1 MPSPHRP
8 ELRVG
13 AATALA
19 AALLLAVSACGSS
32 SSPNVL
38 AEAVPANEVTATDFD
53 ARNFSRSTEVD
64 NKWFPL
70 RPGTQLWF
78 QGSTR
83 EDGRR
88 VVHRQV
94 FTVTDLI
101 KVVDGVRTVIMW
113 DRDYSEGELVEAELA
128 FFAQD
133 DNGNVWHLGE
143 YPEEYENGK
152 FVKAP
157 AWLAGLKSAKPGI
170 EMRAKPRRGTPSYSQ
185 GYAPPPVNWVDNGKV
200 HKTGIQACVPA
211 GCYHDVVVTREFE
224 TGKPD
229 AFQEKYYAPGL
240 GNIRT
245 GWAGAKDVD
254 KEVLVLVRVAHLG
267 PAALAR
273 VRAKAFALEH
283 HAYKISKDV
292 YGRTRPAVPR

>member
-1 MPSPHRP
+1 
-8 ELRVG
+8 
-13 AATALA
+13 
-19 AALLLAVSACGSS
+19 
-32 SSPNVL
+32 VL
-38 AEAVPANEVTATDFD
+38 ADAVPASEVTATDFD

-78 QGSTR
+78 RGSTR

-94 FTVTDLI
+94 FTVTDLT
-101 KVVDGVRTVIMW
+101 KVVAGVRTVIMW

-133 DNGNVWHLGE
+133 NGGNVWHLGE

-157 AWLAGLKSAKPGI
+157 AWLAGLKGAKPGI
-170 EMRAKPRRGTPSYSQ
+170 EMRTKPRRGTPSYSQ
-185 GYAPPPVNWVDNGKV
+185 GYAPPPINWVDNGKV
-200 HKTGIQACVPA
+200 HRTGIQTCVPA
-211 GCYHDVVVTREFE
+211 GCYRDVVVTREFE

-273 VRAKAFALEH
+273 VRAKALALEH
-283 HAYKISKDV
+283 HAYRISKDV

>member
-1 MPSPHRP
+1 
-8 ELRVG
+8 VG

-19 AALLLAVSACGSS
+19 AALLLAVSACGSN

-53 ARNFSRSTEVD
+53 ATNFSRSTEVD

-133 DNGNVWHLGE
+133 NNGNVWHLGE

-157 AWLAGLKSAKPGI
+157 AWLAGLKGAKPGI

-200 HKTGIQACVPA
+200 HKAGFQACVPA

-267 PAALAR
+267 PAALGR
-273 VRAKAFALEH
+273 VRAKAFALED